1 MAENIKKT
9 KITSRLCRLM
19 LILNHTYEVALQK
32 IKTEFDQA
40 VVSYLPISDYSE
52 ARRMANHTTGMQ
64 LVKFRLTG

>member
-19 LILNHTYEVALQK
+19 LILNYTYEVALQK

-40 VVSYLPISDYSE
+40 VISYLPISE
-52 ARRMANHTTGMQ
+52 TIVRREGWQTTPQ
-64 LVKFRLTG
+64 VCN